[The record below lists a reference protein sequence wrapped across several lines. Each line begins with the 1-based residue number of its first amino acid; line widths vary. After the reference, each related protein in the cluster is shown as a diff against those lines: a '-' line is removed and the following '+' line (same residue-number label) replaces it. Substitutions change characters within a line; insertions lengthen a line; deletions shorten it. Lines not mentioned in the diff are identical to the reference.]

1 MTTTFHSEV
10 GALRRVVV
18 KHARE
23 AFGDHTS
30 IERQWKDLCYLGPP
44 DYGRAV
50 VEYDA
55 FLGLLGDFGIEV
67 QLLPASED
75 AGLDSLYTRDAS
87 VVTDRGVVLCS
98 MGKAARAGEPDAQE
112 TAFREWGI
120 PVVGRVGGDGRLE
133 GGDLVW
139 LDERT
144 VAVGL
149 GYRTNAE
156 GVRQLSELLPQG
168 VEVISVPL
176 PHWTGPEGVFH
187 LMSMLSPLDT
197 DLALVHSPLL
207 PVPFRQ
213 RLVSRGIELVEAHES
228 EIDALA
234 CNALAVAPRVCVL
247 AAGAPETV
255 SRLTAAGVEV
265 HEFDAEEICLKGSG
279 GPTCLTR
286 PLERT
291 V

>member
-23 AFGDHTS
+23 AFVDRPS
-30 IERQWKDLCYLGPP
+30 IERQWKDLGYLGPP

-67 QLLPASED
+67 RLLPASED
-75 AGLDSLYTRDAS
+75 AGLDSLYARDPS

-112 TAFREWGI
+112 TAFRECGI
-120 PVVGRVGGDGRLE
+120 PVVGWVGGDGRLE
-133 GGDLVW
+133 GGDVVW

-176 PHWTGPEGVFH
+176 PHWTGPEGVLH

-265 HEFDAEEICLKGSG
+265 HEFDAEEICVKGSG